1 MKIGNFF
8 LKNKIHFM
16 HIWVWYKHILYIH
29 IYTYSISKMRWSN
42 LNSMHL
48 HAQCTQKPT
57 KYDYGY
63 SLIFLIALLQFSYM
77 TWNYFERESKT
88 KRALPIKPAIWTTII
103 VYVHNLY
110 AVQSKG
116 PFCVCRIYT
125 VGNLR
130 MQNENCSNGR
140 LLLFFSLFSFIPC
153 PVHIMEKEIMR
164 TKIRPVAI
172 KQNICSQHGKR
183 MRFIKFVRKSTR
195 ANIVKQF

>member
-1 MKIGNFF
+1 
-8 LKNKIHFM
+8 M
-16 HIWVWYKHILYIH
+16 H
-29 IYTYSISKMRWSN
+29 T
-42 LNSMHL
+42 
-48 HAQCTQKPT
+48 KPT
-57 KYDYGY
+57 EYDYGNV
-63 SLIFLIALLQFSYM
+63 LIYLIALLKFSYM
-77 TWNYFERESKT
+77 TWNYFERKSKT
-88 KRALPIKPAIWTTII
+88 KSALPIKPAIWTTII

-110 AVQSKG
+110 AIQSKG

-130 MQNENCSNGR
+130 MQNENCSNR
-140 LLLFFSLFSFIPC
+140 LMLFFFLIPC
-153 PVHIMEKEIMR
+153 LVHKMDKEIIR